1 MNCWNRNDGL
11 EFGGSSLAGYHL
23 DEGACSL
30 YRLAVEQ
37 HLSASTSSTCLFPA
51 KINFYGK
58 VLKFATALSTQTG
71 FTITAMFVFG

>member
-23 DEGACSL
+23 DEEACSL

-58 VLKFATALSTQTG
+58 VLNLQLHCPLRL
-71 FTITAMFVFG
+71 AMFVFG